1 MKHLIHSIVF
11 CLFLSSTAFAQDE
24 KPKKYTINGY
34 LSNMQSIIF
43 EDFEG
48 NWMNDNLIH
57 NRLKLNGY
65 LHENFTLRMDLRS
78 RIFTGE
84 QIKITPGYGKMI
96 EKDAGLIDMNTN
108 LINEKSII
116 FNSMIDRLYLSFEKG
131 NLNITAGR
139 QRINWGRSIVWNPND
154 LFNTY
159 SYFDFDYPEKPGA
172 DALRLQYYT
181 GPSSKLEL
189 AVKADSSE
197 RISAAALY
205 KFTLKN
211 FDLQVIGG
219 LLNENDYAAGF
230 GFESYIGSVSLRGEY
245 SYLHP
250 KSNMADTIGLSVMSI
265 SADYLFPNSLS
276 LQAEFL
282 YNQQTAENGIRN
294 FMQYY
299 AEPLNVKNLSFTE
312 YNIFAGVTYPITP
325 LFTAGI
331 SAMYYPEIKGFF
343 IGPNLAYSM
352 AQNFEFSF
360 TGQTFSGEFPGIT
373 TGQTEQS
380 QLSILFLRLKWNF

>member
-1 MKHLIHSIVF
+1 M
-11 CLFLSSTAFAQDE
+11 
-24 KPKKYTINGY
+24 
-34 LSNMQSIIF
+34 F

-48 NWMNDNLIH
+48 DWINDNLIH
-57 NRLKLNGY
+57 NRLKLNWY
-65 LHENFTLRMDLRS
+65 PHRNITFRADLRS

-84 QIKITPGYGKMI
+84 QIKIRPNYGDMI
-96 EKDAGLIDMNTN
+96 EKDPGFIDMNVN

-116 FNSMIDRLYLSFEKG
+116 FNSMIDRLFLSFEKG
-131 NLNITAGR
+131 NLNVTAGR

-172 DALRLQYYT
+172 DAIRLQYYT
-181 GPSSKLEL
+181 GPSSKLEM

-197 RISAAALY
+197 KITAAALY

-211 FDLQVIGG
+211 FDLQLIAGM
-219 LLNENDYAAGF
+219 LNENDYVAGF
-230 GFESYIGSVSLRGEY
+230 GFEGYAGPVSLRGEY

-250 KSNMADTIGLSVMSI
+250 KTHPTDTSGLSVVSI

-282 YNQQTAENGIRN
+282 YNQQIAGSGIRN

-299 AEPLNVKNLSFTE
+299 SEPLNVKNLSFTE
-312 YNIFAGVTYPITP
+312 YNIFLGANYPINP

-331 SAMYYPEIKGFF
+331 SVMYYPEIDGFF
-343 IGPNLAYSM
+343 IGPNLAYSI

-360 TGQTFSGEFPGIT
+360 TGQTFSGEFPGINS
-373 TGQTEQS
+373 GQVEQS
-380 QLSILFLRLKWNF
+380 RLTIAFLRLKWNF